1 MPTPDRSWTAMMQPI
16 IDRFELCAKMGLDF
30 VHQPEG
36 CAALAKV
43 IKEMA
48 TIIDNEIDRRD
59 SDN

>member
-1 MPTPDRSWTAMMQPI
+1 MMQPMV
-16 IDRFELCAKMGLDF
+16 DRLELCAKMGLDF
-30 VHQPEG
+30 VHHPEG
-36 CAALAKV
+36 GAALAKV

>member
-1 MPTPDRSWTAMMQPI
+1 MPSPDRSWAAMMQPMV
-16 IDRFELCAKMGLDF
+16 DRLELCAKMGLDF
-30 VHQPEG
+30 VHHPEG
-36 CAALAKV
+36 GAALAKV